1 MILAFTLSMPNRGSW
16 NGDWSGKEKV
26 FAITKVFRGL
36 DAEAV
41 ARALVDKGNVYHNFG
56 DGWGASIS
64 IKEVN
69 AAQARKLRATS
80 AGFCGY
86 DWMVR
91 SLAKKGVIE
100 YEEH

>member
-1 MILAFTLSMPNRGSW
+1 MILSFTLSMPNRGSW
-16 NGDWSGKEKV
+16 NGDWSGKEKNYV
-26 FAITKVFRGL
+26 ITKVFRGR
-36 DAEAV
+36 DAEAL
-41 ARALVDKGNVYHNFG
+41 ARVLVGNGSVYHNFS

-86 DWMVR
+86 DWMVT